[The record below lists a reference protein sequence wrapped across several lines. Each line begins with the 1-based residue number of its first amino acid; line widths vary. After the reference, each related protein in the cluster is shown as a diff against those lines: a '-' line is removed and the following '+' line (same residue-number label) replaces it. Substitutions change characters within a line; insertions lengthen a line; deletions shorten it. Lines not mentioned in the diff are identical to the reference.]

1 MSIFDKV
8 FKKMED
14 KIINEEAPK
23 FRSETEEY
31 KKPVGQATVV
41 QDDPIEVF
49 PIEDNTVT

>member
-1 MSIFDKV
+1 MTFFDKV

-23 FRSETEEY
+23 LTEEY
-31 KKPVGQATVV
+31 KKPIGQATVV

-49 PIEDNTVT
+49 PIEEIDVV